1 VDQNKEKLTM
11 KRSDVIEKLKNLI
24 EEEREITIDAND
36 QKLDIDSFTM
46 TLIISS
52 VNDEFGVTLDMETL
66 DFDAFTS
73 LNTLADLVEAEEGK
87 QVQ

>member
-1 VDQNKEKLTM
+1 MDQNKEKLAM

-24 EEEREITIDAND
+24 EEEREITIVDND

-46 TLIISS
+46 TLTISF
-52 VNDEFGVTLDMETL
+52 VNDEFGVVLDMEAL

-73 LNTLADLVEAEEGK
+73 LNTLVNLIKTEE
-87 QVQ
+87 

>member
-1 VDQNKEKLTM
+1 MDQNKEKLAM

-24 EEEREITIDAND
+24 EEEREITIADND

-46 TLIISS
+46 TLIISF
-52 VNDEFGVTLDMETL
+52 VNDEFGVVLDMEAL

-73 LNTLADLVEAEEGK
+73 LNTLVNLIKTEE
-87 QVQ
+87 

>member
-1 VDQNKEKLTM
+1 MDQNKEKLAM

-24 EEEREITIDAND
+24 EEEREITIVDNE

-46 TLIISS
+46 TLIISF
-52 VNDEFGVTLDMETL
+52 VNDEFGVVLDMEAL

-73 LNTLADLVEAEEGK
+73 LNTLVNLIKTEE
-87 QVQ
+87 

>member
-1 VDQNKEKLTM
+1 M

-52 VNDEFGVTLDMETL
+52 VNDEFGVILDMETL

-73 LNTLADLVEAEEGK
+73 LNTLADLVKAEEGN

>member
-1 VDQNKEKLTM
+1 M

>member
-1 VDQNKEKLTM
+1 M

-46 TLIISS
+46 TLIISV
-52 VNDEFGVTLDMETL
+52 VNDEIGVALDMETL

-73 LNTLADLVEAEEGK
+73 LNTLADLISAEKEKGIS
-87 QVQ
+87 

>member
-1 VDQNKEKLTM
+1 MDQNKKKLTM

-73 LNTLADLVEAEEGK
+73 LNTLADLVEAEEGN

>member
-1 VDQNKEKLTM
+1 M
-11 KRSDVIEKLKNLI
+11 KRSDVIEKLKKLI

-73 LNTLADLVEAEEGK
+73 LNTLADLVEAEEGN

>member
-1 VDQNKEKLTM
+1 M
-11 KRSDVIEKLKNLI
+11 KRSNVIEKLKNLI
-24 EEEREITIDAND
+24 EEERELTIDTND

-52 VNDEFGVTLDMETL
+52 VNEEFGVTLDMETL

-73 LNTLADLVEAEEGK
+73 LNTLADLVEAEEGN

>member
-1 VDQNKEKLTM
+1 M

-24 EEEREITIDAND
+24 EEEREITIVDND

-46 TLIISS
+46 TLIISF
-52 VNDEFGVTLDMETL
+52 VNDEIGVVLDMETL

-73 LNTLADLVEAEEGK
+73 LNTLANLIKTEE
-87 QVQ
+87 

>member
-1 VDQNKEKLTM
+1 M

-73 LNTLADLVEAEEGK
+73 LNTLADLVQAEEGN

>member
-1 VDQNKEKLTM
+1 M
-11 KRSDVIEKLKNLI
+11 KRTNVIEKLKNLI
-24 EEEREITIDAND
+24 EEERELTIDTND

-52 VNDEFGVTLDMETL
+52 VNEEFGVTLDMETL

-73 LNTLADLVEAEEGK
+73 LNTLADLVEAEEGN

>member
-1 VDQNKEKLTM
+1 M
-11 KRSDVIEKLKNLI
+11 KRSNVIEKLKNLI
-24 EEEREITIDAND
+24 EEERELTIDTND

-52 VNDEFGVTLDMETL
+52 VNEEFGVTLDMETL

-73 LNTLADLVEAEEGK
+73 LNTLAALIETNQEVS
-87 QVQ
+87 